1 MMKMYKM
8 TDLGLLHY
16 YLGIEVKQGPNGLG
30 LSQASYAKRIL
41 EKAGIKECNPCKI
54 PMEPETRLSKENSS
68 PLVDAT
74 FYRSL
79 VGSLRYLVNT
89 RPNLAFSVGYVCR
102 FMKEPNL
109 IT

>member
-1 MMKMYKM
+1 MMKMSKM

-16 YLGIEVKQGPNGLG
+16 YLGIEVKQGPNGLV
-30 LSQASYAKRIL
+30 LSQANYAKRIL
-41 EKAGIKECNPCKI
+41 EKKGMKEYNLCKI
-54 PMEPETRLSKENSS
+54 PMEPKTRLSKENPN

-89 RPNLAFSVGYVCR
+89 GLILHSLLA
-102 FMKEPNL
+102 M
-109 IT
+109 